1 MGPPGHG
8 GFVSTERTS
17 VRKLGVEEEQLLV
30 DPVSGLLTAVAHKA
44 IRAHEAAPIRLDEP
58 EVEEELFL
66 QQIETATLP
75 CERLDDLAEQ
85 LRKGRA
91 AVSKAAADAGA
102 ASAAM
107 PVPILLDEQ
116 ANVTPKPRYR
126 RIREEFGELA
136 KSSLACAMHVHV
148 EIADDDEGITV
159 LDGIGPWLPVLL
171 AISAN
176 SPYWHGTDTGYAS
189 WRAQIWTRWPGHG
202 TGEAFGS
209 AERYRE
215 TSRKMVEWG
224 AALDPGMVYFDAR
237 LSSAYPTVEVRVS
250 DVCTDTEDALL
261 LAALARGLVETAAR
275 GAAGASGAWRS
286 DLVRAASWRASRY
299 GIAGRLVDPRT
310 MELADAHDVV
320 SGLVDQVAPALG
332 EAGDLERV
340 RGLTERLFTLGGGA
354 TRQRRTFEESRSLD
368 AVVADLCARTA
379 ESAAGSDH

>member
-1 MGPPGHG
+1 M
-8 GFVSTERTS
+8 
-17 VRKLGVEEEQLLV
+17 RKLGVEEEQLLV
-30 DPVSGLLTAVAHKA
+30 DPVSGRLTAVAHKA
-44 IRAHEAAPIRLDEP
+44 IRAHEEAPIRLDEP

-75 CERLDDLAEQ
+75 CQRLDDLAEQ
-85 LRKGRA
+85 LRRGRS

-107 PVPILLDEQ
+107 PVPILVGED
-116 ANVTPKPRYR
+116 AHVTPKPRYR

-148 EIADDDEGITV
+148 EVADDDEGVTV
-159 LDGIGPWLPVLL
+159 VDGIGPWLPVLL
-171 AISAN
+171 AVSAN
-176 SPYWHGTDTGYAS
+176 SPYWLGRDTGYAS

-202 TGEAFGS
+202 TGQVFET

-215 TSRKMVEWG
+215 TSRKLVEWG

-237 LSSAYPTVEVRVS
+237 LSREYPTVEVRVS
-250 DVCTDTEDALL
+250 DVCTDTDDAVL

-275 GAAGASGAWRS
+275 GEAGTSAAWRS

-310 MELADAHDVV
+310 MELGSAREVV
-320 SGLVDQVAPALG
+320 TALIDQTAPALE
-332 EAGDLERV
+332 EAGDLDLV
-340 RGLTERLFTLGGGA
+340 RDLTERLFAQGGGA
-354 TRQRRTFEESRSLD
+354 TRQRRVFEETHSLD

-379 ESAAGSDH
+379 QSADA